1 MTTLTRTLHGG
12 LVALALII
20 GSLMTSTQAMAEQY
34 QQFGDYQVHYSV
46 VNTSFLTP
54 EIAQA
59 SGITR
64 SRATAFLN
72 VSVLEVQP
80 DGSLKSINV
89 PVDANMKALSGQDQ
103 PLSFRTLRD
112 GDSVYRIATFGIQ
125 DGEAMRFTL
134 EVGLERGEPPVEIKF
149 MQRLYVDP

>member
-1 MTTLTRTLHGG
+1 MTSLTRTLHGG
-12 LVALALII
+12 LFTLALMI

-54 EIAQA
+54 GTAQA

-64 SRATAFLN
+64 SRSTAFLN
-72 VSVLEVQP
+72 VSVLEAQP
-80 DGSLKSINV
+80 DGTLKSVNV
-89 PVDANMKALSGQDQ
+89 PVDATMKALSGQEQ
-103 PLSFRTLRD
+103 LLPLRTLRD
-112 GDSVYRIATFGIQ
+112 GNSIYHIATFTIQ

-134 EVGLERGEPPVEIKF
+134 NVGLERDETPAEIKF
-149 MQRLYVDP
+149 MQRLYVDS

>member
-1 MTTLTRTLHGG
+1 MVTMTRTFFSRLI
-12 LVALALII
+12 ALALILLS
-20 GSLMTSTQAMAEQY
+20 SLAMAEQY
-34 QQFGDYQVHYSV
+34 QQFGDYQVHYSA

-54 EIAQA
+54 EVAAA

-64 SRATAFLN
+64 SRATGFLN
-72 VSVLEVQP
+72 VSVLQAQP
-80 DGSLKSINV
+80 DGSFKAVNA
-89 PVDANMKALSGQDQ
+89 PVDGSIKGLSGQDL

-112 GDSVYRIATFGIQ
+112 GDSIYRLATFGIQ

-134 EVGLERGEPPVEIKF
+134 NVGLARDEPPVAINF

>member
-1 MTTLTRTLHGG
+1 MVTMTRTFYSG
-12 LVALALII
+12 LIALALMI
-20 GSLMTSTQAMAEQY
+20 SSSAMAEQY
-34 QQFGDYQVHYSV
+34 QQFGDYQVHYSA

-54 EIAQA
+54 GVATA

-64 SRATAFLN
+64 SRATGFLN
-72 VSVLEVQP
+72 VSVLQVMP
-80 DGSLKSINV
+80 DGSFKAVNA
-89 PVDANMKALSGQDQ
+89 PVDGSIKALSGQDM

-112 GDSVYRIATFGIQ
+112 GDSIYRLATFGIQ

-134 EVGLERGEPPVEIKF
+134 NVGLERDEPPVEINF